1 MPPPRAGGASPP
13 GSFEYTETLEPA
25 AGKGQLADGASVEGL
40 AQQLFGDLDLE
51 DPGLPADISPK
62 GPGLLE
68 EAMRELS
75 VQASQKHVSR
85 ISNPFTASKPLFNA
99 SLPRSPAKLEPEK
112 GRKLPSTFLARLL
125 MTAILGW
132 LILVSGL
139 VFINGG
145 RLDASL
151 FSRAEIERIFSPPG
165 EIVTLEFSSGLYG
178 TRAGKPVFYVRGT
191 VENRGPLSG
200 KVRVRTEILD
210 GSQLVGAVESFAGV
224 PRTPE
229 DLFRIENSQDADSV
243 NGPTES
249 QPAEVG
255 PGQRAGFLVAFY
267 DYPPDLGAYRLK
279 VTAARVAP
287 EQASRR

>member
-1 MPPPRAGGASPP
+1 MPPS
-13 GSFEYTETLEPA
+13 SFEYSETLEPA
-25 AGKGQLADGASVEGL
+25 AARGLLADEANGEGL

-51 DPGLPADISPK
+51 DPGLPADISPN

-75 VQASQKHVSR
+75 VQASQQQVSR
-85 ISNPFTASKPLFNA
+85 ISNYSTGIKPLVNA
-99 SLPRSPAKLEPEK
+99 SLPRPPAKPGPEK
-112 GRKLPSTFLARLL
+112 GRKLPSTLLARLL
-125 MTAILGW
+125 MTAVLVW

-145 RLDASL
+145 RVDGSL
-151 FSRAEIERIFSPPG
+151 FSRSEIRKIFSPPG
-165 EIVTLEFSSGLYG
+165 NIVTLEFSSGVYG

-191 VENRGPLSG
+191 VENRGSLSG
-200 KVRVRTEILD
+200 KVRVRAEILD
-210 GSQLVGAVESFAGV
+210 GSQLVGAVETFAGL

-229 DLFRIENSQDADSV
+229 DLFKIENSQDADSV
-243 NGPTES
+243 NGRTDS

-279 VTAARVAP
+279 VTAARMAP
-287 EQASRR
+287 ERASRR